1 MGEAGTKKRP
11 GDTSQLI
18 GPGEQRAARSQSPG
32 LRWEGARR
40 GRTGTWAGRERSEA
54 WARGEGKAG
63 VTLPVTA
70 SPEAPAWT
78 NGPGRW
84 SHPELRRPRP
94 CPPLLSAPLLPG
106 PAACAARR
114 CLPPPAWA
122 PARAARSSRSG
133 RLGPARLRSLRPRR
147 RPSVTSPAGRPTP
160 PLPLPSPPG
169 PTLRLLLPPPTPAWR
184 PGTSQSP
191 NHPVSAPGAQHP
203 GPLGQ
208 RGSWASPYC
217 KGLPL
222 LPPSPLCTGLL
233 PSHSCLPS
241 SLDTP
246 LFLESIHSIRF
257 PQMLQ
262 SPGNCQKSPITG
274 YPFIPG

>member
-1 MGEAGTKKRP
+1 MSPAPLRSASP
-11 GDTSQLI
+11 
-18 GPGEQRAARSQSPG
+18 GPGG
-32 LRWEGARR
+32 LR
-40 GRTGTWAGRERSEA
+40 
-54 WARGEGKAG
+54 
-63 VTLPVTA
+63 
-70 SPEAPAWT
+70 
-78 NGPGRW
+78 
-84 SHPELRRPRP
+84 
-94 CPPLLSAPLLPG
+94 CPPL
-106 PAACAARR
+106 
-114 CLPPPAWA
+114 PPA
-122 PARAARSSRSG
+122 P
-133 RLGPARLRSLRPRR
+133 RLGPRARRSLVQVRSPRPGA
-147 RPSVTSPAGRPTP
+147 SPLAAPAAAAECDFPGRPPDPAPPP
-160 PLPLPSPPG
+160 PLPARPHPPAAAA
-169 PTLRLLLPPPTPAWR
+169 TPTPAWR